1 MSETRRDAGTDAVVV
16 FASFRPL
23 AGRAEE
29 VHRLLSWMV
38 ENTRRE
44 PGCERYDLYRQVPP
58 AETFHLLER
67 YRDDD
72 ALQEHRASDHYVEYR
87 RQVPELI
94 EGSID
99 VVLLQEVDALSG
111 L

>member
-1 MSETRRDAGTDAVVV
+1 MSEAKRGTGADAVIV

-23 AGRAEE
+23 GGKADELR
-29 VHRLLSWMV
+29 RLLSWMV

-44 PGCERYDLYRQVPP
+44 SGCERYDLYRQGEP
-58 AETFHLLER
+58 AETFHLFER

-72 ALQEHRASDHYVEYR
+72 ALHEHRASDHYVEYR
-87 RQVPELI
+87 RQVPDLI

-99 VVLLQEVDALSG
+99 VVLLQEMDAAG
-111 L
+111 